1 MVLLRKDLTGAVT
14 VLTSEDFNKGPVTS
28 ADQMIT
34 GKVAGYKLLME
45 EVLLEK
51 VLLLELE
58 AVLHCLLIM
67 TLYMS
72 LIVAAGGINGGRN
85 PLTTINQ
92 NNIESI
98 TVLKMLLR
106 LLFTDHVLLTG

>member
-1 MVLLRKDLTGAVT
+1 
-14 VLTSEDFNKGPVTS
+14 
-28 ADQMIT
+28 
-34 GKVAGYKLLME
+34 ME

-72 LIVAAGGINGGRN
+72 LIMF
-85 PLTTINQ
+85 Q
-92 NNIESI
+92 
-98 TVLKMLLR
+98 LR
-106 LLFTDHVLLTG
+106 PVVSTAEEIH